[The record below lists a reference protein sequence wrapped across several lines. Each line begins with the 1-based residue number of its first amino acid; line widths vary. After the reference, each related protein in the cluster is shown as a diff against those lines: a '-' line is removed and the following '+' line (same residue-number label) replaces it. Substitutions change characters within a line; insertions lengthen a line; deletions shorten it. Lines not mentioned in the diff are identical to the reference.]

1 MKKTLTLSALIACA
15 AFSSSAF
22 AKEVKCKIT
31 LNNEV
36 VVNGTCTFKPIGNDG
51 SFRLSNKHG
60 LYQDIEAFK
69 VQMMGN
75 DAAKV
80 YAVGYDGDSNDWG
93 KAIRSKSNPA
103 CWKGKV
109 FQICAM

>member
-1 MKKTLTLSALIACA
+1 MKKTLTLSLLIACA

-22 AKEVKCKIT
+22 AKDAKCKIT

-36 VVNGTCTFKPIGNDG
+36 VVNGTCSFKLIGNDG
-51 SFRLSNKHG
+51 SFVLSGKHG

-69 VQMMGN
+69 VQMMSK

-80 YAVGYDGDSNDWG
+80 YAVGYDGDSNNWG
-93 KAIRSKSNPA
+93 KTTRSKSNPA
-103 CWKGKV
+103 CWKGKTY
-109 FQICAM
+109 QICVM